1 MCITK
6 QVMWIISLKNLR
18 NSFVMPSNKLLFR
31 SLNKKGIIN
40 GSQNHSFKN
49 CSHTEWQFIT
59 PYQEQD
65 KDNFIKER
73 KKTQVGLYT
82 KGAAKTQEVVLSEQ
96 FREFYYNCVVNQKVI
111 FNYVHYTGKTE
122 AELQAILNR
131 VLATT
136 KLISMDQYLIM
147 YFPFSFCNAR
157 RVLMFGHSWFM
168 MFECYILF
176 TNME

>member
-40 GSQNHSFKN
+40 GSQNHLFKN

-65 KDNFIKER
+65 KENFIKER

-131 VLATT
+131 VLATNKL
-136 KLISMDQYLIM
+136 KLISTDTYLIDM
-147 YFPFSFCNAR
+147 YFPFSFCYAI
-157 RVLMFGHSWFM
+157 FF
-168 MFECYILF
+168 
-176 TNME
+176 